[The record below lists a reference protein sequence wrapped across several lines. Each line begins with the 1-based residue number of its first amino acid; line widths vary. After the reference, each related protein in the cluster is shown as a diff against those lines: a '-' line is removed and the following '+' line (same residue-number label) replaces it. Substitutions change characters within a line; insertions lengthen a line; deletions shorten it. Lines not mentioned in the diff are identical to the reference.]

1 MPGGDARPVLSE
13 GQRQALAGT
22 RFGVREVRST
32 GSTNDDLRAAAADG
46 APDGVVLV
54 SDHQTSGH
62 GRVGRTWEAPPG
74 SSLLVSILLRPDLAP
89 DRLHLLTTAL
99 GVAAAE
105 AVDEEVAVR
114 VGLKWPNDLVVS
126 TAAGERKLGGILA
139 EASWAGDRLDA
150 VVLGLGLNVTW
161 PDELPAELVDLAVA
175 LNHLTDEPLD
185 RGDLLVAVLL
195 RLEAILADPEG
206 AALRERWRYL
216 ATTLGQRVRVE
227 LATGEVVV
235 GTAVDLT
242 EEGRLVV
249 EDHAGR
255 HEITAGDVHHL
266 RPA

>member
-126 TAAGERKLGGILA
+126 TPAGERKLGGILA